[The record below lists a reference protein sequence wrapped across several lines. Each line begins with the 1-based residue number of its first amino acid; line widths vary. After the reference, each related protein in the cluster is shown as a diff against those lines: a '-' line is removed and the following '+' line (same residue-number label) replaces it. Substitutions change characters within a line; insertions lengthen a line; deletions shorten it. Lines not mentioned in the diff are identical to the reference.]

1 MTETAAHPTATT
13 SVPVHELISTRWSP
27 RALDPAAEVTDAQLR
42 ALFEAAR
49 WAASWGNTQP
59 ARFLLGRRGDE
70 TFAKITDTLTE
81 GNKRW
86 ASASAALILGIAV
99 TELEEGKPMPY
110 AEYGL
115 GLAAQNLVLQAA
127 SEGLVAH
134 QMAGFSR
141 PGAKAVFSLPEQLDP
156 VVVISVGR
164 LADPATADPGLLARD
179 ARPRTRKAL
188 DELVFSEWGE
198 PAF

>member
-1 MTETAAHPTATT
+1 MTETAAHPLATT
-13 SVPVHELISTRWSP
+13 SVPVHDLIATRWSP
-27 RALDPAAEVTDAQLR
+27 RALDPAAEVTEPQLR

-49 WAASWGNTQP
+49 WAPSWGNTQP
-59 ARFLLGRRGDE
+59 ARFILGRRGEE
-70 TFAKITDTLTE
+70 TFGKIVDTLTE

-86 ASASAALILGIAV
+86 APFAAALVLGIAV

-115 GLAAQNLVLQAA
+115 GLAAQNLVLQAVA
-127 SEGLVAH
+127 EGLVAH

-141 PGAKAVFSLPEQLDP
+141 PGAKAVFSLPEHLDP
-156 VVVISVGR
+156 VVVIAVGR
-164 LADPATADPGLLARD
+164 LADPASAEEKLLARD